1 MNNIIIIREFL
12 KSSDNRKLI
21 INEVS
26 EEISV
31 FYRCVIEHY
40 CKEMK
45 IKFLQKEKAET
56 YEAEDLFFD
65 DKIYFF
71 SSTNKKSVEN
81 ILKGNT
87 KIVIFSDYKI
97 FKYYND
103 LISVNGYKYQEDI
116 KFYLQK
122 YLKIENLKLLEF
134 CLSTPQLAFSEISKF
149 ITNSDG
155 YIKETKIN
163 EKDNHII
170 QLRKELNNLKRH
182 GVSIKEIYSILKKE
196 VKYKKFNFLTY

>member
-1 MNNIIIIREFL
+1 M
-12 KSSDNRKLI
+12 
-21 INEVS
+21 
-26 EEISV
+26 
-31 FYRCVIEHY
+31 
-40 CKEMK
+40 
-45 IKFLQKEKAET
+45 
-56 YEAEDLFFD
+56 
-65 DKIYFF
+65 
-71 SSTNKKSVEN
+71 
-81 ILKGNT
+81 
-87 KIVIFSDYKI
+87 
-97 FKYYND
+97 
-103 LISVNGYKYQEDI
+103 SVNGYKYQEDI

-134 CLSTPQLAFSEISKF
+134 CLSTPQLSFSEISKF

-170 QLRKELNNLKRH
+170 QLRKELYNLKRR